1 VATIHRSYVDVQIQ
15 DQDDVGAGIRDDAGP
30 CPGDVRTAMSRAL
43 AATFAF
49 MLLFAPVR
57 AAAEATTVATPADA
71 ATPAPTVT
79 GTVTHVIASED
90 LQRATLTRL
99 EQMGKWQELGKRAT
113 ARAVE
118 FEGLASSPAANAEL
132 IDVIT
137 LARQLR
143 VLRGEVAT
151 ILDELGFVA
160 RQLEHDR
167 ATLESDARMW
177 RESWSLLDG
186 QRVPGQIL
194 ERARSTEA
202 KLQGASARVS
212 ETRDNVLLVLDRT
225 AELLT
230 RIDDARARVATQ
242 EEHIRAQRLQLEQ
255 SPLWQLIAT
264 PAHFD
269 LVAAELSTAW
279 RQLGGYFSRNG
290 IFLAGLFLGVLALAG
305 WLFNR
310 GAKHGAGRAQRAYGQ
325 PIAGSLL
332 IALMALWWLA
342 PDPPTLF
349 YEALLLL
356 LPIPAA
362 MVARSALAAPIS
374 LTLFGVAVA
383 TTLIPIRGVFEAS
396 AIGNRLLL
404 LLQAAAIAVP
414 VAVDLYHGR
423 LQKAFRWA
431 NAAVVRAAALL
442 VLAVAAVT
450 AIHVIFGFTRPAGS
464 LRAGMGSIL
473 GFGLVFGAS
482 AVAVY
487 GAVLALLATPALRWL
502 RSARDADPSL
512 LRAVRVVIGAFAVAG
527 VVIVTLGIYGLV
539 PTLLLTG
546 QSLMDATLE
555 VGTLSIAVRSVAT
568 ALVVA
573 LATLVLAGTTGFVLD
588 REVVPRLRLRPG
600 TGYAIVTFT
609 RWTIVIIGAALALAA
624 LGIDMAKVTLLA
636 GALSVGIGFGLQNV
650 VNNFVSGLILIVE
663 RPVGV
668 GDVIERGTLSGTV
681 TRIGIRSSTVRTGQG
696 AEVIVPNGD
705 LVSKEVVNWTRSDR
719 RRRYDIDV
727 GVAPGSDPE
736 QVMRVLVEA
745 AADVPEIMTDPAP
758 RAMFKGFGD
767 SSLNFTL
774 LAWVPTLDVGLQAQ
788 NALRVAIL
796 RKLEVAGIA
805 IPFPQRDV
813 HIHSVDDHAGQ
824 MTN

>member
-1 VATIHRSYVDVQIQ
+1 
-15 DQDDVGAGIRDDAGP
+15 
-30 CPGDVRTAMSRAL
+30 MSRTLTATLAL
-43 AATFAF
+43 
-49 MLLFAPVR
+49 MLLFVPVF
-57 AAAEATTVATPADA
+57 AGAEATTVATPADA

-79 GTVTHVIASED
+79 ATVTHVIASEE
-90 LQRATLTRL
+90 LQRATLARL
-99 EQMGKWQELGKRAT
+99 EQAGSWQELGKRAT
-113 ARAVE
+113 TLEETFA
-118 FEGLASSPAANAEL
+118 GLAASPGVNAEL

-143 VLRGEVAT
+143 ALRGEVST
-151 ILDELGFVA
+151 IVDELEPIA
-160 RQLEHDR
+160 RQLEGDR
-167 ATLESDARMW
+167 ASLDSDARKW
-177 RESWSLLDG
+177 REGLSLLAG
-186 QRVPGQIL
+186 QRVPARVL
-194 ERARSTEA
+194 ERARSMEA

-212 ETRDNVLLVLDRT
+212 ETQDNVLLALDRT
-225 AELLT
+225 VALLT
-230 RIDDARARVATQ
+230 RIDDTRARVATQ
-242 EEHIRAQRLQLEQ
+242 EERIRAQRLQLEQ
-255 SPLWQLIAT
+255 SSLWQLIAA

-269 LVAAELSTAW
+269 LVAAELRTAW

-290 IFLAGLFLGVLALAG
+290 NFLAGLFLGVLALAG
-305 WLFNR
+305 WLFSR
-310 GAKHGAGRAQRAYGQ
+310 GGKHGAGRAQRAYGQ
-325 PIAGSLL
+325 PLAASLL
-332 IALMALWWLA
+332 IALMASWWLA

-383 TTLIPIRGVFEAS
+383 TMLIPIRGVVETS

-404 LLQAAAIAVP
+404 LLQAAAIAAP

-431 NAAVVRAAALL
+431 NAGVARAAAVL
-442 VLAVAAVT
+442 VLAVAVVT
-450 AIHVIFGFTRPAGS
+450 VFHVIFGFTRPAGS

-482 AVAVY
+482 AVALY
-487 GAVLALLATPALRWL
+487 GAVLGLLATPALGWL

-527 VVIVTLGIYGLV
+527 VVIVTLGIYGLI
-539 PTLLLTG
+539 PTLLLAS
-546 QSLMDATLE
+546 QSLMGATLE
-555 VGTLSIAVRSVAT
+555 VGTVSIAVKAVAT
-568 ALVVA
+568 ALAIA
-573 LATLVLAGTTGFVLD
+573 LATVVLTGMIGFILD
-588 REVVPRLRLRPG
+588 REIVPRLRLRPG
-600 TGYAIVTFT
+600 AGYAVVTFT
-609 RWTIVIIGAALALAA
+609 RWTMILIGAALTLAA

-650 VNNFVSGLILIVE
+650 VNNFVSGLILIIE

-736 QVMRVLVEA
+736 QVSA
-745 AADVPEIMTDPAP
+745 C
-758 RAMFKGFGD
+758 
-767 SSLNFTL
+767 
-774 LAWVPTLDVGLQAQ
+774 W
-788 NALRVAIL
+788 
-796 RKLEVAGIA
+796 
-805 IPFPQRDV
+805 QRQRRTWRR
-813 HIHSVDDHAGQ
+813 S
-824 MTN
+824 